1 MEKSDIIA
9 TEIKLERIY
18 EMLTLE
24 NRMQYLEYHRN
35 FILFD
40 LNRYNNK
47 INKKNRQ
54 CKCNGELLLH
64 KKDKKMTAKINI
76 VANVIPNI

>member
-1 MEKSDIIA
+1 
-9 TEIKLERIY
+9 
-18 EMLTLE
+18 ML
-24 NRMQYLEYHRN
+24 Q
-35 FILFD
+35 
-40 LNRYNNK
+40 
-47 INKKNRQ
+47 NRQ